1 MKKEQESAVEL
12 WIYHGYYMRR
22 LRNHGYGNIVVIVRA
37 IVTMVTV
44 ENPLITL
51 RWINIRIF
59 RYYYESVIQTM
70 IPMWERTMTY
80 RDVVF

>member
-1 MKKEQESAVEL
+1 
-12 WIYHGYYMRR
+12 
-22 LRNHGYGNIVVIVRA
+22 
-37 IVTMVTV
+37 MVTV

>member
-1 MKKEQESAVEL
+1 
-12 WIYHGYYMRR
+12 
-22 LRNHGYGNIVVIVRA
+22 
-37 IVTMVTV
+37 MVTV

-59 RYYYESVIQTM
+59 RNYYEGVIRTM